1 MLTFSELTYRI
12 GGRTL
17 IESASA
23 QVNSGWK
30 VGLVGRN
37 GAGKSTLLHL
47 ILGEL
52 QPDAGEV
59 GVQKGLRVGT
69 VEQEAPGGDATPIEM
84 VLAADTERATLLHE
98 AEEAHDPHR
107 IGEIHARLL
116 DIDAHSA
123 PARAASIL
131 AGLGFDAAA
140 QDRPLSAFSGGW
152 RMRVALAAA
161 LFAEPDLLL
170 LDEPTNHLDLEA
182 TLWLE
187 SFLQNWRRTLLII
200 SHDRHI
206 LNAVPEHILH
216 LDDRKL
222 VLYSG
227 GYDNFV
233 RTRRERLEQREA
245 LAAKQSEQRAHLQAF
260 VDRFRA
266 KASKARQAQSRIK
279 ALARL
284 EPVARIAEDPSV
296 RFDFPEPS
304 ELAPPLLALEDVAV
318 GYAPGVPVLRGL
330 NLRLDP
336 DDRIAL
342 LGANG
347 NGKSTLAKLISGRL
361 APLSGHQ
368 VRHSRLRCGF
378 FAQHQIEDL
387 EASRT
392 PLQHMAELMPNSG
405 ESAVRARLGR
415 FGFGQ
420 DKALVR
426 VEDLSGGEKA
436 RLNFAL
442 ITHAAPPLL
451 VFDEPTNHLDIAAR
465 EALVEAINDFA
476 GAVVLITHD
485 WDLLELTADRLWLV
499 AEGTVRTFEGDLE
512 DYRRHL
518 LEARSAA
525 KPARSK
531 GDASERR
538 GERRAAAERRKE
550 LAPLRRQVHDAQK
563 LVERLTT
570 EHRTVERRLAD
581 PTTYAGEA
589 DVPVLVLQQA
599 ELTRRLAAAEAAW
612 LAAEEALER
621 ATAVPAD

>member
-17 IESASA
+17 IEAASA
-23 QVNSGWK
+23 QINSGWK

-47 ILGEL
+47 ILAEL

-59 GVQKGLRVGT
+59 GLQKGLRVGT

-84 VLAADTERATLLHE
+84 VLAADTERAALLHE

-107 IGEIHARLL
+107 IGEIHARLM

-123 PARAASIL
+123 PARAAAIL

-206 LNAVPEHILH
+206 LNAVPDHILH
-216 LDDRKL
+216 LDERKL

-227 GYDNFV
+227 AYDGFA
-233 RTRRERLEQREA
+233 RTRRERMEQREA
-245 LAAKQSEQRAHLQAF
+245 LAAKQTEQRAHLQAF
-260 VDRFRA
+260 IDRFRA

-296 RFDFPEPS
+296 RFDFPEPGA
-304 ELAPPLLALEDVAV
+304 LAPPLLALENVSV
-318 GYAPGVPVLRGL
+318 GYAPGVPVLRGI

-361 APLSGHQ
+361 APQSGHE

-387 EASRT
+387 DAERT

-420 DKALVR
+420 DKALVP
-426 VEDLSGGEKA
+426 VGDLSGGEKA

-499 AEGTVRTFEGDLE
+499 ADGTVRNFEGDLE

-531 GDASERR
+531 GDVVERR

-563 LVERLTT
+563 LVESLTT

-589 DVPVLVLQQA
+589 DIPVLVQRQA
-599 ELTRRLAAAEAAW
+599 ELARRLAAAEAAW

-621 ATAVPAD
+621 ATAD

>member
-17 IESASA
+17 IDAASA
-23 QVNSGWK
+23 QINAGWK
-30 VGLVGRN
+30 IGLVGRN

-47 ILGEL
+47 ILGDL
-52 QPDAGEV
+52 QPDAGAVE
-59 GVQKGLRVGT
+59 VQKGWRIGT
-69 VEQEAPGGDATPIEM
+69 VEQEAPGGDATPIET
-84 VLAADTERATLLHE
+84 VLAADTERAALLDE

-107 IGEIHARLL
+107 IGEIHARLM

-123 PARAASIL
+123 PARAAAIL

-140 QDRPLSAFSGGW
+140 QERPLSAFSGGW

-206 LNAVPEHILH
+206 LNAVPDHVLH

-227 GYDNFV
+227 GYDTFA

-260 VDRFRA
+260 IDRFRA

-296 RFDFPEPS
+296 RFDFPEPA
-304 ELAPPLLALEDVAV
+304 ELAPPLLALENVAV

-336 DDRIAL
+336 EDRIAL

-361 APLSGHQ
+361 PRLSGHE
-368 VRHSRLRCGF
+368 VRHSKLRCGF

-387 EASRT
+387 EADRT
-392 PLQHMAELMPNSG
+392 PLQHLAALMPNSG

-420 DKALVR
+420 EKALVPVR
-426 VEDLSGGEKA
+426 DLSGGEKA

-499 AEGTVRTFEGDLE
+499 ADGTVRTFEGDLE
-512 DYRRHL
+512 DYRNHL
-518 LEARSAA
+518 LESRSAGR
-525 KPARSK
+525 PARSR
-531 GDASERR
+531 GDVVERR
-538 GERRAAAERRKE
+538 GERRAAAERRRE
-550 LAPLRRQVHDAQK
+550 FAPLRRRVHDAQK
-563 LVERLTT
+563 IVEQLTV

-581 PTTYAGEA
+581 PLTYAGGD
-589 DVPVLVLQQA
+589 DVAVLVQRQA
-599 ELTRRLAAAEAAW
+599 ELARRLRDAEVQW

-621 ATAVPAD
+621 ADAVS

>member
-1 MLTFSELTYRI
+1 MLTFSDLTYRI

-17 IESASA
+17 IEAAST
-23 QVNSGWK
+23 QINSGWK

-37 GAGKSTLLHL
+37 GAGKSTLFHL

-52 QPDAGEV
+52 QPDAGEI

-69 VEQEAPGGDATPIEM
+69 VEQEAPGGDATPVEM
-84 VLAADTERATLLHE
+84 VLAADLERAALLHE

-123 PARAASIL
+123 PARAGIIL

-140 QDRPLSAFSGGW
+140 QERPLSTFSGGW

-187 SFLQNWRRTLLII
+187 AFLRDWRRTLIII

-206 LNAVPEHILH
+206 LNAVPDHILH

-227 GYDNFV
+227 GYDTFA

-260 VDRFRA
+260 IDRFRA

-296 RFDFPEPS
+296 RFDFPEPA
-304 ELAPPLLALEDVAV
+304 ELAPPLLALENVAV

-336 DDRIAL
+336 EDRIAL

-361 APLSGHQ
+361 ARLSGHE
-368 VRHSRLRCGF
+368 VRHAKLRCGF

-387 EASRT
+387 EADRT
-392 PLQHMAELMPNSG
+392 PLQHLAELMPNSG

-420 DKALVR
+420 EKALVPVR
-426 VEDLSGGEKA
+426 DLSGGEKA

-499 AEGTVRTFEGDLE
+499 ADGTVRTFEGDLE
-512 DYRRHL
+512 DYRNHL
-518 LEARSAA
+518 LESRSAGR
-525 KPARSK
+525 PARPK
-531 GDASERR
+531 GDAVERR
-538 GERRAAAERRKE
+538 GERRAAAERRRE
-550 LAPLRRQVHDAQK
+550 LAPLRRRVHDAQK
-563 LVERLTT
+563 TVEQLTA
-570 EHRTVERRLAD
+570 EHRTLERRLAD
-581 PTTYAGEA
+581 PVTYAGGD
-589 DVPVLVLQQA
+589 DVAVLVQRQA
-599 ELTRRLAAAEAAW
+599 ELTRRLRDAEVQW

-621 ATAVPAD
+621 ADAVA

>member
-1 MLTFSELTYRI
+1 MLNFSDLTYRI

-17 IESASA
+17 IEATGT
-23 QVNSGWK
+23 QINSGWK

-37 GAGKSTLLHL
+37 GAGKSTLFHL

-52 QPDAGEV
+52 QPDAGEI

-69 VEQEAPGGDATPIEM
+69 VEQEAPGGDATPVEM
-84 VLAADTERATLLHE
+84 VLAADLERAALLHE
-98 AEEAHDPHR
+98 ADEAHDPHR

-123 PARAASIL
+123 PARAGIIL

-140 QDRPLSAFSGGW
+140 QERPLSTFSGGW

-187 SFLQNWRRTLLII
+187 AFLRDWRRTLIII

-206 LNAVPEHILH
+206 LNAVPDHILH

-227 GYDNFV
+227 GYDTFA

-260 VDRFRA
+260 IDRFRA

-296 RFDFPEPS
+296 RFDFPEPA
-304 ELAPPLLALEDVAV
+304 ELAPPLLALENVAV

-336 DDRIAL
+336 EDRIAL

-361 APLSGHQ
+361 ARLSGHE
-368 VRHSRLRCGF
+368 VRHAKLRCGF

-387 EASRT
+387 EADRT
-392 PLQHMAELMPNSG
+392 PLQHLADLMPNSG

-420 DKALVR
+420 EKALVPVR
-426 VEDLSGGEKA
+426 DLSGGEKA

-499 AEGTVRTFEGDLE
+499 ADGTVRTFEGDLE
-512 DYRRHL
+512 DYRNHL
-518 LEARSAA
+518 LESRSAGR
-525 KPARSK
+525 PARSK
-531 GDASERR
+531 GDAVERR
-538 GERRAAAERRKE
+538 GERRAAAERRRE
-550 LAPLRRQVHDAQK
+550 LAPLRRRVHDAQK
-563 LVERLTT
+563 IVEQLTA
-570 EHRTVERRLAD
+570 EHRTLERRLAD
-581 PTTYAGEA
+581 PLTYAGGDGVA
-589 DVPVLVLQQA
+589 VLVQRQA
-599 ELTRRLAAAEAAW
+599 ELARRLRDAEVQW

-621 ATAVPAD
+621 ADAVS

>member
-17 IESASA
+17 IEAASA
-23 QVNSGWK
+23 QINSGWK

-52 QPDAGEV
+52 QPDAGEI
-59 GVQKGLRVGT
+59 GVQKGLRIGT

-84 VLAADTERATLLHE
+84 VLAADLERAALLHE
-98 AEEAHDPHR
+98 AEEADDPHR
-107 IGEIHARLL
+107 IGEIHARLM
-116 DIDAHSA
+116 DINAHSA
-123 PARAASIL
+123 PARAGIIL

-140 QDRPLSAFSGGW
+140 QERRLSSFSGGW

-187 SFLQNWRRTLLII
+187 AFLRDWRRTLLII

-206 LNAVPEHILH
+206 LNAVPDHILH
-216 LDDRKL
+216 LDD
-222 VLYSG
+222 LYSG
-227 GYDNFV
+227 GYDTFA

-260 VDRFRA
+260 IDRFRA

-296 RFDFPEPS
+296 RFDFPEPAQ
-304 ELAPPLLALEDVAV
+304 LAPPLLALENVAV
-318 GYAPGVPVLRGL
+318 GYAPVVPVLRGI

-336 DDRIAL
+336 EDRIAL

-361 APLSGHQ
+361 ARLSGHE
-368 VRHSRLRCGF
+368 VRHSKLRCGF

-387 EASRT
+387 EADRT
-392 PLQHMAELMPNSG
+392 PLQHMADLMPNSG

-420 DKALVR
+420 EKALVPVR
-426 VEDLSGGEKA
+426 DLSGGEKA

-476 GAVVLITHD
+476 GAVLLITHD

-499 AEGTVRTFEGDLE
+499 ADGTVRTFEGDLE
-512 DYRRHL
+512 DYRSHL
-518 LEARSAA
+518 LEARGAG

-531 GDASERR
+531 GDAVERR
-538 GERRAAAERRKE
+538 GERRAAAERRRE
-550 LAPLRRQVHDAQK
+550 LAPLRRRVHDAQK
-563 LVERLTT
+563 VVEQLTA
-570 EHRTVERRLAD
+570 EQRTVERRLGD
-581 PTTYAGEA
+581 PITYAGSD
-589 DVPVLVLQQA
+589 DVTVLIQRQA
-599 ELTRRLAAAEAAW
+599 ELQQRLADAEADW

-621 ATAVPAD
+621 ADAVS